1 MSATPSV
8 RYVIA
13 SPDGDIEHFALD
25 RPFMLGPRESHP
37 DLSLGDYFTAV
48 YRFVRE
54 NSGLL
59 TSLTEPAVPF
69 ERWREILIRSE
80 KHGAFYHIASVEI
93 SAPGVKKKFAVST
106 AVSRR
111 GREWMKREVGV
122 LRQLHETFSLPYLPR
137 VYFAGEVS
145 PRPGAVPLS
154 MFLGQW
160 FDGYHEWHLSR
171 DKNGG
176 QKIEIWDTVN
186 GHRAAS
192 RQEEYEIYKQAAAIL
207 TLYYDP
213 VNFHQIHPWHHAAG
227 DFIVRG
233 AGGEVA
239 VRLVTARNYGP
250 AMVVPAGKKI
260 NPFIALTYFF
270 LNLTLRMRLDKYD
283 GVGETAWADPRCLPA
298 VIEGFFGALREKEA
312 GGTAYPGRVS
322 ELAALFRSFSPGE
335 LKGLLEAMPELYPV
349 DDPADASLIGACL
362 DKHAGELHAALA
374 AGG

>member
-1 MSATPSV
+1 MNDVPAV

-13 SPDGDIEHFALD
+13 SPGGDIEQFALD

-37 DLSLGDYFTAV
+37 DLTLGDYFTAV

-59 TSLTEPAVPF
+59 ASLTEPAAPF

-122 LRQLHETFSLPYLPR
+122 LRHLHETFSLPYLPR
-137 VYFAGEVS
+137 VYLAGEVS

-171 DKNGG
+171 DKDGG

-192 RQEEYEIYKQAAAIL
+192 RQEEYEIYRQAAAIL
-207 TLYYDP
+207 TFYYDP

-233 AGGEVA
+233 TGGEVA

-260 NPFIALTYFF
+260 DPLIALTYFF
-270 LNLTLRMRLDKYD
+270 LHLTVGMRLDKYD
-283 GVGETAWADPRCLPA
+283 GVGEAAWADPRCLPA
-298 VIEGFFGALREKEA
+298 VIDGFFEALRKKEEK
-312 GGTAYPGRVS
+312 GGRFPWPVP
-322 ELAALFRSFSPGE
+322 ELAALFRSFSPRE
-335 LKGLLEAMPELYPV
+335 LSGLLAALPALYPA
-349 DDPADASLIGACL
+349 DDPADAALIRSRL
-362 DKHAGELHAALA
+362 DEHAGELHAALA